1 MIKISDVVDNKRNI
15 KKIEKKGKVVIIYTQ
30 DKNYVVKESSIDNDI
45 LMYLRSRNFD
55 YMPEIIKNGKY
66 LITEYIEDLNIPNEQ
81 KMIDMIKLISLL
93 HSKTTHYKEIDID
106 KYESL
111 FDDLNNNLNYL
122 YSYYTDIITIIESKV
137 FMSPSEQL
145 LARNISKIYEVI
157 SKNKKKLDLWHN
169 LIKEKT
175 KERSVVLH
183 NNLKLE
189 HFIRNEKSYL
199 ISWDKSKIGSPVFD
213 IYKLYINNSLDFDFE
228 SLLSIYFK
236 NYPFTKPEKILFDI
250 LITMPDIID
259 FKSSE
264 YNTCQKISKML
275 DKIYK
280 TEKIISK
287 ENFEQR

>member
-1 MIKISDVVDNKRNI
+1 M
-15 KKIEKKGKVVIIYTQ
+15 
-30 DKNYVVKESSIDNDI
+30 
-45 LMYLRSRNFD
+45 
-55 YMPEIIKNGKY
+55 
-66 LITEYIEDLNIPNEQ
+66 
-81 KMIDMIKLISLL
+81 KL
-93 HSKTTHYKEIDID
+93 Y
-106 KYESL
+106 
-111 FDDLNNNLNYL
+111 
-122 YSYYTDIITIIESKV
+122 
-137 FMSPSEQL
+137 Q
-145 LARNISKIYEVI
+145 
-157 SKNKKKLDLWHN
+157 
-169 LIKEKT
+169 KT

-236 NYPFTKPEKILFDI
+236 NYPFTKPEKTLFDI

>member
-157 SKNKKKLDLWHN
+157 SKNKRKKC
-169 LIKEKT
+169 
-175 KERSVVLH
+175 R
-183 NNLKLE
+183 
-189 HFIRNEKSYL
+189 
-199 ISWDKSKIGSPVFD
+199 
-213 IYKLYINNSLDFDFE
+213 
-228 SLLSIYFK
+228 
-236 NYPFTKPEKILFDI
+236 FT
-250 LITMPDIID
+250 
-259 FKSSE
+259 
-264 YNTCQKISKML
+264 
-275 DKIYK
+275 
-280 TEKIISK
+280 
-287 ENFEQR
+287 